1 MYQKNLNPLFN
12 SSTTR
17 NTFQAFRLFLLIFVV
32 FMFGNAVCGQT
43 IRTST
48 GSADWNSASTW
59 SPSGVPGLLD
69 PVIIRPGDVVT
80 VNTTPAN
87 AVASVT
93 FNNTSAAASGLAV
106 ASGAILTVTGAVS
119 LLNSATASTSASISG
134 SGTLLCGS
142 LNIGVPAVT
151 TTNFTSLNTFTLSIK
166 TLTVSGNITSNN
178 DDPGG
183 KASQPV
189 LNINSPCTLS
199 ANSVVFTHTG
209 TAAGGKTISTFNLGS
224 GATLNLSAAVP
235 IVVNYNVF
243 LTSSMVTVNFPLGS
257 TVNLCGASPA
267 PTSITNTGSGGTDT
281 PIGITYNGAIN
292 TGGGSLTLTSGS
304 GTNVVSTPTN
314 IAMASITYS
323 TTAATGATFSGLP
336 PGVTGLWS
344 GGVVTLSGT
353 PTTVGV
359 YNYTVTTVGSGSC
372 GGKIANGTITTY
384 VCPTFSLLSTSTSSV
399 NVCVGSSSL
408 ITLTANA
415 ANLPVGNYAVTYNI
429 QGVDQAD
436 ATMTVT
442 TAGIGSFV
450 YTGFTSAGDRT
461 VTITKITSGLCSSVI
476 SANNMD
482 TITVVAVLAAPTALA
497 GSGATCTQM
506 TANWN
511 ALPGV
516 TYYELDVSASN
527 TFATLLTGYNA
538 LNVGLVTTYNI
549 TGLSSSTTYYYRVRA
564 FNGNCISASSSTS
577 TYATIVLPGTVTS
590 NAATL
595 VICDG
600 FTANWTATANA
611 TSYLLDVSTSSTFVA
626 GFFVGVYNAYDVGNS
641 TTISLSGLNA
651 NTVYYYRVKAKNGC
665 GNSASFSVTRNL
677 TTANAVPVTVTSNAA
692 TLVICNGFTANWT
705 ATANA
710 TSYLLDVS
718 TSSTFAAGFFVGV
731 YNAYDVGNSTTIS
744 LSGLNANTLYYY
756 RVKAKN
762 GCGNSASFSTTI
774 TTTTSSSPSTPT
786 ISTTGALTF
795 CENNSVTLGAT
806 SGGASYDWYLNGSL
820 ISTETTG
827 FLFVITAGSYT
838 VKLKN
843 ASGCQSSVSTA
854 SIIVVEGLPKATAG
868 GSQSICS
875 NATATV
881 NGATAS
887 NGTIAWTENGTG
899 SITSGATTL
908 TPTYTS
914 AAGDIGNTVTL
925 TMMVTSN
932 NTCTPQTATAT
943 YTITVFALPIITTQP
958 INQLDCEGNIV
969 SFNVVA
975 SGVDLTYVWQ
985 RKLPAEASFSNIPS
999 EANVSYPTPDK
1010 IRIQSIGSSLSLNGT
1025 QYQVVVSN
1033 GACSLKSSV
1042 ATLSVNEITGVSPTA
1057 TTVTQCYGTNYSY
1070 TVSTSYPSNVVSYQ
1084 WKSSVASGVWN
1095 DVVNGAHFSGAT
1107 TATLNIINGTPT
1119 ESAEYRVYITFH
1131 SSGADCNVTSAS
1143 RTRTLTF
1150 LPLLL
1155 TPATVI
1161 TQPTCSLAT
1170 GTITVTIQSSTDTY
1184 SFDNGISY
1192 QASNIKSGLAT
1203 GNRNVIIKNSGGC
1216 VSVSTLTTIDVQP
1229 ATPVQPILSAASQPT
1244 CAVPGSFSI
1253 SNYNATY
1260 TYTVSPNIGVDISG
1274 NLATATAGSY
1284 TLIATLGTCAS
1295 IASSSV
1301 TITPLVTNTWT
1312 TTGWSTGVAPTNNS
1326 IVVID
1331 NDYNTSTNGNINACS
1346 VFVNTGKKVTITANN
1361 YAIIQ
1366 NDLTVN
1372 GALEVLDQGSLV
1384 MVNDAGNVVNNG
1396 TTTVHR
1402 VTSQFEKYDYVYWST
1417 PVGSSNISSTF
1428 PNWRTSFAYE
1438 FLPANFLD
1446 VNPVDGFDDDG
1457 NTWSFASTMLP
1468 GKGYIIMTPTNKLTY
1483 PALEEVIFSGKVNN
1497 GVVTTP
1503 IVLTP
1508 SVASD
1513 DDFNLVGNPYP
1524 SAISSDAFINANINT
1539 ITGLSYTIEGTLY
1552 FWTHVGDVSAANI
1565 GPDALN
1571 YSANDYAIENL
1582 SGGTKAGSGG
1592 TMPSGFIASGQG
1604 FFVEAHDPGMLV
1616 FNNAMRVG
1624 TETQNNQFYK
1634 TTPDRKR
1641 TSKTSNDRFWLNLE
1655 NSSKMFSQQLIG
1667 YFNNATLDYDNGYD
1681 GPANDAGNYVNFYS
1695 FIDNDRYK
1703 IQGRSS
1709 FNQDDQVRLGYF
1721 SAVAGTFNINIDS
1734 KEGVFENTNQAV
1746 FLEDKLTKTTFDLK
1760 SGSYTFT
1767 TDSGTFD
1774 DRFVLKYTDKTLG
1787 KPDFGISKKKV
1798 LVSVKNSQIIINS
1811 FNETIDKVT
1820 IYELLGR
1827 KLSQKRNV
1835 NSNELL
1841 IANLFS
1847 SHQTLVVKTVL
1858 KNGMTYTDKIMY

>member
-1 MYQKNLNPLFN
+1 M
-12 SSTTR
+12 
-17 NTFQAFRLFLLIFVV
+17 
-32 FMFGNAVCGQT
+32 
-43 IRTST
+43 
-48 GSADWNSASTW
+48 
-59 SPSGVPGLLD
+59 
-69 PVIIRPGDVVT
+69 
-80 VNTTPAN
+80 
-87 AVASVT
+87 
-93 FNNTSAAASGLAV
+93 
-106 ASGAILTVTGAVS
+106 
-119 LLNSATASTSASISG
+119 
-134 SGTLLCGS
+134 
-142 LNIGVPAVT
+142 
-151 TTNFTSLNTFTLSIK
+151 
-166 TLTVSGNITSNN
+166 
-178 DDPGG
+178 
-183 KASQPV
+183 
-189 LNINSPCTLS
+189 
-199 ANSVVFTHTG
+199 
-209 TAAGGKTISTFNLGS
+209 
-224 GATLNLSAAVP
+224 
-235 IVVNYNVF
+235 
-243 LTSSMVTVNFPLGS
+243 
-257 TVNLCGASPA
+257 
-267 PTSITNTGSGGTDT
+267 
-281 PIGITYNGAIN
+281 
-292 TGGGSLTLTSGS
+292 
-304 GTNVVSTPTN
+304 
-314 IAMASITYS
+314 
-323 TTAATGATFSGLP
+323 
-336 PGVTGLWS
+336 
-344 GGVVTLSGT
+344 
-353 PTTVGV
+353 
-359 YNYTVTTVGSGSC
+359 
-372 GGKIANGTITTY
+372 
-384 VCPTFSLLSTSTSSV
+384 
-399 NVCVGSSSL
+399 
-408 ITLTANA
+408 
-415 ANLPVGNYAVTYNI
+415 
-429 QGVDQAD
+429 
-436 ATMTVT
+436 
-442 TAGIGSFV
+442 
-450 YTGFTSAGDRT
+450 
-461 VTITKITSGLCSSVI
+461 
-476 SANNMD
+476 
-482 TITVVAVLAAPTALA
+482 
-497 GSGATCTQM
+497 
-506 TANWN
+506 
-511 ALPGV
+511 
-516 TYYELDVSASN
+516 
-527 TFATLLTGYNA
+527 
-538 LNVGLVTTYNI
+538 
-549 TGLSSSTTYYYRVRA
+549 
-564 FNGNCISASSSTS
+564 
-577 TYATIVLPGTVTS
+577 
-590 NAATL
+590 
-595 VICDG
+595 
-600 FTANWTATANA
+600 
-611 TSYLLDVSTSSTFVA
+611 DVSTSSIFAT
-626 GFFVGVYNAYDVGNS
+626 GFFVGVFNGYDVGNS
-641 TTISLSGLNA
+641 TTKALSGLNA

-692 TLVICNGFTANWT
+692 TLVICDGFTANWT

-718 TSSTFAAGFFVGV
+718 TSSIFATGFFVGV
-731 YNAYDVGNSTTIS
+731 YNSYDVGNSTTIA

-774 TTTTSSSPSTPT
+774 TTTTSSSPSIPT

-806 SGGASYDWYLNGSL
+806 TGGASYDWYLNGSL

-827 FLFVITAGSYT
+827 FLFVITPGSYT
-838 VKLKN
+838 VKLTN
-843 ASGCQSSVSTA
+843 DSSCQSAASAA
-854 SIIVVEGLPKATAG
+854 SIIVVEGLPTATAG

-899 SITSGATTL
+899 TITSGATTL
-908 TPTYTS
+908 TPTYTP
-914 AAGDIGNTVTL
+914 AAGDIGNTVIL

-943 YTITVFALPIITTQP
+943 YTITVNTLPIITTQP

-975 SGVDLTYVWQ
+975 SGVGLTYVWQ

-1010 IRIQSIGSSLSLNGT
+1010 IRIQSIGSSLSVNGT

-1033 GACSLKSSV
+1033 GACSVKSSV

-1070 TVSTSYPSNVVSYQ
+1070 TASTSYPSNIVSYQ

-1203 GNRNVIIKNSGGC
+1203 GNHNVIIKNSGGC

-1229 ATPVQPILSAASQPT
+1229 ATPVQPILSAATQTT
-1244 CAVPGSFSI
+1244 CAVPGSFTI

-1260 TYTVSPNIGVDISG
+1260 TYTVSPNIGVNISG
-1274 NLATATAGSY
+1274 NLVTAPAGSY

-1301 TITPLVTNTWT
+1301 TIMPLVTNTWT

-1372 GALEVLDQGSLV
+1372 GTLEVLDQGSLV
-1384 MVNDAGNVVNNG
+1384 MINDAGNVVNNG

-1417 PVGSSNISSTF
+1417 PVGSSNIPSTF

-1468 GKGYIIMTPTNKLTY
+1468 GKGYIIMTPTNKSTY

-1503 IVLTP
+1503 ILLTP

-1811 FNETIDKVT
+1811 FNEIIDKVT

-1847 SHQTLVVKTVL
+1847 SNQTLVVKTVL